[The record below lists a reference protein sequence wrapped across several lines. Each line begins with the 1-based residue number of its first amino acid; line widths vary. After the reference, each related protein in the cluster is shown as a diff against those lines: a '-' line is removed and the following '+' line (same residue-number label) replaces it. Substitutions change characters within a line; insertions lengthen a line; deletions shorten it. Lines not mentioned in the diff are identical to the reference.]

1 MGCDGDQVMDLTTMS
16 DPVDPAAAAALE
28 RKAAFTAEHVELRR
42 LAAVKALA
50 LHQRIG
56 HLDTDDLA
64 DAKHW
69 AAKPALNRPM
79 GTGEPL

>member
-1 MGCDGDQVMDLTTMS
+1 MDLTTMADPA
-16 DPVDPAAAAALE
+16 DPVASAALA
-28 RKAAFTAEHVELRR
+28 RKAAFTEEHTELRR
-42 LAAVKALA
+42 LAAVRALA
-50 LHQRIG
+50 LHERMQ
-56 HLDTDDLA
+56 HLDAEDLA